1 MKKFLEVAF
10 KTVILSLVLPILCAS
25 ISFASNNNL
34 QSAKRI
40 ISVVY
45 DDSYSM
51 SSGGKQD
58 HLYAKYALENVIAFM
73 NDNDDLNVVRMSNKQ
88 NYEVFSV
95 SGKNNKIN
103 SINKV
108 EGYVANANDTPFA
121 AVETAIE
128 FLKDKKEQY
137 GNDDNIEYWLLVLTD
152 GDFSGSPAKA
162 SEYFNNL
169 RFDMANVKYESVWV
183 FIGNEIKRSFAES
196 LQSVPGISV
205 IYSDN
210 SEAICDAVYDAC
222 SIIYGR
228 PTIKQSSFVASN
240 DNKTITINAEFPISK
255 VMVYEQ
261 DQNVNLNNISIKGK
275 KYSQFESIDI
285 KKQGEPTITS
295 KITQIAGNEVLPAG
309 ELTFEFENSL
319 NTNENKF
326 MIMLDFALELEL
338 GVIDNSGNFEK
349 VNTSIFNDGDN
360 ANFAARVIDLY
371 DKKEIDL
378 SSYMQKVTSNYTYDG
393 ATKNMSFDGSTKQFR
408 FSDKVKTGSNPFS
421 ALVALTGKFRLKS
434 NIVDV
439 YVPAGPLP
447 ISMRIDDEDN
457 ISVSKKF
464 SDYEKVGTKEI
475 SFSGFDND
483 EELNLAFENIP
494 KGIQI
499 KANDTTVK
507 NKKISLRVRG
517 KQKLNLDVYRNKD
530 FSEEDLT
537 RIEFRANFKNNSVND
552 RLTNHDLYFNII
564 PVKRTLAL
572 NVKQVDDVDIESLDS
587 RNAFK
592 KNIFKVIPMIDG
604 QNISE
609 EELKKSKI
617 KFTTLPKKVS
627 SKIKYK
633 IDEIDGQNGFY
644 IRFEKSLFNK
654 INPLNWI
661 NAGEKFSFD
670 IELKSPF
677 EETIKSQK
685 YDINI
690 KNNFINGLLKL
701 IVLILALVLIIGY
714 IKRPKFDKENHLIVV
729 TEESKEIERR
739 GITTRGMGLPFTR
752 EKAMAYDLNIEAGDT
767 KSYIIV
773 PKKYLKENMYYDND
787 EVPLGSD
794 LRVYEDTPLMLK
806 IDGRR
811 RYYTY
816 TSTNVDDDI
825 SVDTEEW

>member
-1 MKKFLEVAF
+1 MKKILAVAF
-10 KTVILSLVLPILCAS
+10 KSIIISLILPICSAKVSYAL
-25 ISFASNNNL
+25 NENL
-34 QSAKRI
+34 QSAKRV

-51 SSGGKQD
+51 SYGGKQD

-73 NDNDDLNVVRMSNKQ
+73 NDNDDLNVVRMSNKN
-88 NYEVFSV
+88 NYEIFNV
-95 SGKNNKIN
+95 SGKNNKVS

-108 EGYVANANDTPFA
+108 EAFVANATDTPFG

-152 GDFSGSPAKA
+152 GDFSGSPTNAN
-162 SEYFNNL
+162 EYFNNL

-183 FIGNEIKRSFAES
+183 FIGKDIKRSFAEG
-196 LQSVPGISV
+196 LKSVPGISI

-222 SIIYGR
+222 SLIYGR
-228 PTIKQSSFVASN
+228 PTIKQSRFVASN
-240 DNKTITINAEFPISK
+240 DNKTITINAEYPISK

-261 DQNVNLNNISIKGK
+261 DQNVNLNSISIQGK

-285 KKQGEPTITS
+285 KKQGDPSITS
-295 KITQIAGNEVLPAG
+295 KIAQVVGNEVLPSG

-319 NTNENKF
+319 NTSENKF

-338 GVIDNSGNFEK
+338 GVIDNNGLFEK
-349 VNTSIFNDGDN
+349 VNTSIFSDGDN
-360 ANFAARVIDLY
+360 VNFAARVIDLY
-371 DKKEIDL
+371 DKKEIDF
-378 SSYMQKVTSNYTYDG
+378 SSLMQKVTSNYTYDNI
-393 ATKNMSFDGSTKQFR
+393 TKNMSFDGNTKTFR

-421 ALVALTGKFRLKS
+421 AVVALDGKFRLKS
-434 NIVDV
+434 NVVDV

-447 ISMRIDDEDN
+447 ISMKIEDEDN
-457 ISVSKKF
+457 ISVSKKI

-483 EELNLAFENIP
+483 EELNLTFENIP

-499 KANDTTVK
+499 KANDAIVK
-507 NKKISLRVRG
+507 NNKISLRVRG
-517 KQKLNLDVYRNKD
+517 KQKLTIDVYRNKD
-530 FSEEDLT
+530 FSAEDLT
-537 RIEFRANFKNNSVND
+537 RIEIKANFKNNETND
-552 RLTNHDLYFNII
+552 RLTNHELYFNLI
-564 PVKRTLAL
+564 PEKRSLTLD
-572 NVKQVDDVDIESLDS
+572 VKQVDEIDIYDLNSG
-587 RNAFK
+587 NAFN

-609 EELKKSKI
+609 DELKKSKI
-617 KFTTLPKKVS
+617 EFNTSPKKIS
-627 SKIKYK
+627 TKLRYK

-644 IRFEKSLFNK
+644 VRFEKSLFNK
-654 INPLNWI
+654 INPLNWLD
-661 NAGEKFSFD
+661 AGEKISFD
-670 IELKSPF
+670 VELKSPF
-677 EETIKSQK
+677 EEKIKSEK
-685 YDINI
+685 YEINI

-701 IVLILALVLIIGY
+701 VVLILVLVMIIGY
-714 IKRPKFDKENHLIVV
+714 IKKPKFDREHHLITI
-729 TEESKEIERR
+729 TEEGKEIERR
-739 GITTRGMGLPFTR
+739 GITPNGIGLPFAR
-752 EKAMAYDLNIEAGDT
+752 EKAIAYDLNIEAGDL
-767 KSYIIV
+767 KNYIIV

-787 EVPLGSD
+787 EVPLNSD
-794 LRVYEDTPLMLK
+794 LRIYEDTPLMFK

-816 TSTNVDDDI
+816 VSTDEGNNISADI
-825 SVDTEEW
+825 EEW